1 MTPVEWAYL
10 IVMIASIV
18 ISVALAPRPEIPK
31 AATLQDFE
39 FPQAEE
45 GTPQA
50 VIFGDVW
57 TNGWQVLSYGNLVTE
72 PIQGEG
78 GKK

>member
-1 MTPVEWAYL
+1 METLFYYI
-10 IVMIASIV
+10 IVLIASIV
-18 ISVALAPRPEIPK
+18 ISQALAPKPEKPK

-57 TNGWQVLSYGNLVTE
+57 TNGWQVLSYGNLRTE
-72 PIQGEG
+72 AIQSSG